1 MKESVYNT
9 AAYFKYDYED
19 NWIIDPAVK
28 EIKLWNLRK
37 KFMEFELQENMELW
51 NKAIMSFIG
60 YMEQLR
66 IRNTINPEIIIT
78 EDSNSGYQFFNQ
90 ICEENELKCESMK
103 VY

>member
-1 MKESVYNT
+1 
-9 AAYFKYDYED
+9 
-19 NWIIDPAVK
+19 
-28 EIKLWNLRK
+28 
-37 KFMEFELQENMELW
+37 
-51 NKAIMSFIG
+51 MSFIG